1 MSEAISGAV
10 FPRGEIVP
18 HFASLM
24 RATGYKQH
32 GPKTMDERLLNPIS
46 TGELERRWAAARKAM
61 AERKLD
67 ALVMQNNNDWLGGH
81 VRWFTDTPLSN
92 GYPRSVIF
100 PADGLMTVV
109 DMGPGGARRKL
120 DGGEEVNRGVGEMIF
135 TPAFTSVAYTD
146 EYQAELVAEE
156 LRRRR
161 YRTIGWVGSGAMPHK
176 FVARV
181 EKELF
186 GRSQFVDATE
196 LVDRLKAIKSEEEIA
211 LIRLAAEMQD
221 EIFDRVCKKIQPGMR
236 DNDVTALAQYEG
248 RLLGSEQGL
257 FLGSSAPLGQASRF
271 IDRHLQNRVLQT
283 GEHFSLLIE
292 NSGPGGFYTEI
303 ARTIVLGKA
312 SNELIDGFESMKE
325 AQAHT
330 LRLLKP
336 GASCADIANSHDDYM
351 RGRGLPP
358 ELRLYAH
365 GQGYD
370 LVERPLIRADETMR
384 IEPHMNL
391 AVHPGYET
399 SAIFA
404 VICDNYLIESDG
416 PGECLHRTPKQVFEL

>member
-1 MSEAISGAV
+1 
-10 FPRGEIVP
+10 
-18 HFASLM
+18 
-24 RATGYKQH
+24 
-32 GPKTMDERLLNPIS
+32 
-46 TGELERRWAAARKAM
+46 
-61 AERKLD
+61 
-67 ALVMQNNNDWLGGH
+67 MQNNNDWLGGN

-100 PADGLMTVV
+100 PASDLMTVV
-109 DMGPGGARRKL
+109 DMGARGARRKVNGD
-120 DGGEEVNRGVGEMIF
+120 DGVNRGVGEMIF

-156 LRRRR
+156 LKRGG
-161 YRTIGWVGSGAMPHK
+161 YRTIGWVGSGAMPYK

-181 EKELF
+181 ERELL
-186 GRSQFVDATE
+186 GKAKFVDATE
-196 LVDRLKAIKSEEEIA
+196 FVDHLKAIKSEEERA
-211 LIRLAAEMQD
+211 LIRKAAEMQD
-221 EIFDRVCKKIQPGMR
+221 EIFDRVLKKIRPGMS
-236 DNDVTALAQYEG
+236 DNDVTAAAQYEG

-271 IDRHLQNRVLQT
+271 IDRHLQARTLLP
-283 GEHFSLLIE
+283 GEHFTLLIE
-292 NSGPGGFYTEI
+292 NNGPGGFYTEI

-336 GASCADIANSHDDYM
+336 GVSCAEVAEDHDDYM
-351 RGRGLPP
+351 RKHGLPA
-358 ELRLYAH
+358 ELRLYCH

-370 LVERPLIRADETMR
+370 LVERPLVRADETMN
-384 IEPHMNL
+384 IQENMNL

-399 SAIFA
+399 PSIFA
-404 VICDNYLIESDG
+404 VICDNYFIEAGG
-416 PGECLHRTPKQVFEL
+416 PGACLHKTPKQVFEV

>member
-1 MSEAISGAV
+1 
-10 FPRGEIVP
+10 
-18 HFASLM
+18 
-24 RATGYKQH
+24 
-32 GPKTMDERLLNPIS
+32 MDERLLNPIS
-46 TGELERRWAAARKAM
+46 TAELERRWAAARKAM
-61 AERKLD
+61 AERKID
-67 ALVMQNNNDWLGGH
+67 ALVMQNNNDWLGGY

-109 DMGPGGARRKL
+109 DMGASGARRKVNG
-120 DGGEEVNRGVGEMIF
+120 DDAANRGVGELIF

-156 LRRRR
+156 LKRRR
-161 YRTIGWVGSGAMPHK
+161 YRTVGWVGSGAMPYK

-181 EKELF
+181 EKGLF
-186 GRSQFVDATE
+186 GRGQFVDATE

-221 EIFDRVCKKIQPGMR
+221 EIFDRVCKKIKPGMR

-271 IDRHLQNRVLQT
+271 IDRHLQNRVLQE

-303 ARTIVLGKA
+303 ARTMVLGKA

-336 GASCADIANSHDDYM
+336 GASCADIAKSHDEHM

-370 LVERPLIRADETMR
+370 LVERPLIRADETMT
-384 IEPHMNL
+384 IEANMNL

-399 SAIFA
+399 SSIFA
-404 VICDNYLIESDG
+404 VICDNYLIEADG
-416 PGECLHRTPKQVFEL
+416 PGECLHRTPKQIFEL

>member
-1 MSEAISGAV
+1 
-10 FPRGEIVP
+10 
-18 HFASLM
+18 
-24 RATGYKQH
+24 
-32 GPKTMDERLLNPIS
+32 MDERLLNPIS
-46 TGELERRWAAARKAM
+46 ARELERRWAAARKDM
-61 AERKLD
+61 AERDID
-67 ALVMQNNNDWLGGH
+67 ALVMQNNNDWLGGY

-100 PADGLMTVV
+100 PASDAMTVV
-109 DMGPGGARRKL
+109 DMGGRGVRREVDGA
-120 DGGEEVNRGVGEMIF
+120 DEVNRGVAEMIF

-146 EYQAELVAEE
+146 AYQAELVAAE
-156 LRRRR
+156 LKRRG
-161 YRTIGWVGSGAMPHK
+161 YRTIGWVASGAMPHA

-181 EKELF
+181 ERELA
-186 GRSQFVDATE
+186 GKAKFVDATE
-196 LVDRLKAIKSEEEIA
+196 FVDRLKAIKSEEEKE
-211 LIRLAAEMQD
+211 LIRKAARMQD
-221 EIFDRVCKKIQPGMR
+221 EVFARVLAKIRPGMT

-271 IDRHLQNRVLQT
+271 LDRHQQARRLKP

-292 NSGPGGFYTEI
+292 NNGPGGFYTEI

-336 GASCADIANSHDDYM
+336 GASCADIAKSHDEYM
-351 RGRGLPP
+351 RARGLPA
-358 ELRLYAH
+358 ELRLYCH

-370 LVERPLIRADETMR
+370 LVERPLVRADETMA
-384 IEPHMNL
+384 IEEHMNL

-399 SAIFA
+399 PSIFA
-404 VICDNYLIESDG
+404 VICDNYFIEAGG
-416 PGECLHRTPKQVFEL
+416 PGACLHQTPKQIFEI